1 MQELLKNKKLPYATI
16 LLVVLNVIWFAVESA
31 HGDSEE
37 AYLGI
42 LYGAQF
48 TPLVMS
54 GQSWRLFTALFVHFG
69 SSHIYGNMIALLI
82 IGITLE
88 RLIGPIRFLVIYL
101 SSGVMANVVTIV
113 IELGMKSG
121 DYIVSAGASGA
132 IFGILGALAATAV
145 VDKKK
150 TFTSI
155 EPVGVI
161 IALVFLFFNSMGEGV
176 DVGAHFFGIIFG
188 FLFGYITRDHDMNGD
203 LDFLQADAPKAAKG
217 AYRNPYAN
225 NAYAPRQMPGGQPQN
240 LYQMPGGQPRNLPP
254 NVIEV
259 NGRLYYKTA
268 GNRPGMPYLPPVY
281 ETPSSYPNLGQYPNP
296 GQYPNQG
303 QSPNPGQYPNQ
314 GQQRTPIFRERSKKT
329 WIIYVIIAIIFI
341 LSFLGD

>member
-1 MQELLKNKKLPYATI
+1 MQESLKNKKLPYATI

-69 SSHIYGNMIALLI
+69 SSHICGNMIALLI

-88 RLIGPIRFLVIYL
+88 KLIGPIRFLVIYL
-101 SSGVMANVVTIV
+101 SSGVMANVVTMV

-225 NAYAPRQMPGGQPQN
+225 NAYAPSPGICIRCQVAS
-240 LYQMPGGQPRNLPP
+240 PG
-254 NVIEV
+254 
-259 NGRLYYKTA
+259 T
-268 GNRPGMPYLPPVY
+268 
-281 ETPSSYPNLGQYPNP
+281 
-296 GQYPNQG
+296 
-303 QSPNPGQYPNQ
+303 
-314 GQQRTPIFRERSKKT
+314 
-329 WIIYVIIAIIFI
+329 
-341 LSFLGD
+341 FLRM

>member
-88 RLIGPIRFLVIYL
+88 KLIGPIRFLVIYL
-101 SSGVMANVVTIV
+101 SSGVMANVVTMV

-217 AYRNPYAN
+217 AYRNPYAS
-225 NAYAPRQMPGGQPQN
+225 NAYAPR
-240 LYQMPGGQPRNLPP
+240 QMPGGQPRNLPP

-268 GNRPGMPYLPPVY
+268 GNRPGMPYIPPVY
-281 ETPSSYPNLGQYPNP
+281 ETLSSYPNPDQY
-296 GQYPNQG
+296 
-303 QSPNPGQYPNQ
+303 PNPGQYPNQ

>member
-101 SSGVMANVVTIV
+101 SSGVMANVVTMV

-150 TFTSI
+150 TCTSI

-217 AYRNPYAN
+217 AYRNPYAS
-225 NAYAPRQMPGGQPQN
+225 NAYAPRQMPGGQPRN
-240 LYQMPGGQPRNLPP
+240 LYQMPGDQPRNLPP

-268 GNRPGMPYLPPVY
+268 GNRPGMPYIPPVY
-281 ETPSSYPNLGQYPNP
+281 ETLSSYPNPDQY
-296 GQYPNQG
+296 
-303 QSPNPGQYPNQ
+303 PNPGQYPNQ

>member
-101 SSGVMANVVTIV
+101 SSGVMANVVTMV

-217 AYRNPYAN
+217 A
-225 NAYAPRQMPGGQPQN
+225 
-240 LYQMPGGQPRNLPP
+240 
-254 NVIEV
+254 
-259 NGRLYYKTA
+259 
-268 GNRPGMPYLPPVY
+268 
-281 ETPSSYPNLGQYPNP
+281 
-296 GQYPNQG
+296 
-303 QSPNPGQYPNQ
+303 
-314 GQQRTPIFRERSKKT
+314 
-329 WIIYVIIAIIFI
+329 
-341 LSFLGD
+341 

>member
-101 SSGVMANVVTIV
+101 SSGVMANVVTMV

-281 ETPSSYPNLGQYPNP
+281 ETP
-296 GQYPNQG
+296 NQG